1 LNPYGLKGVLFPFTL
16 MTRFQKGNP
25 FAESIG
31 EFVSPFVL
39 RLSDAYPFYPH
50 WPVWT
55 FRILA
60 LLALLALIPLLK
72 QRKYWAVLLCLAFF
86 PLAGKMIRNIPL
98 LVIVALPAIAWA
110 MPVSGLWRFGGL
122 RHASARHA
130 RLAVLGIAGAL
141 TVVLGLRVVTNAYY
155 ISTRRADRFGL
166 GWNRLA
172 VPVDAASY
180 INRVG
185 LRGPML
191 NHLNLGGYLMWAQ
204 SARVFIDGRLE
215 VVGEELYERYR
226 EVTSSAEDLKRA
238 TDHYGFQFAVFPYAV
253 SPRFLGQL
261 SLDPSWRLAY
271 VDALVTVFVR
281 NDGEG
286 ERKVDRVSV
295 ERRPPA
301 AVGTRALPGLGG
313 PPRRSAILRW
323 LSGVF
328 VRQRF
333 PAEEY
338 NLGLFHYF
346 RKDFSQA
353 EAWFRAALADGGE
366 AYYEVYLNLGSAL
379 FQQKK
384 YDEAGACYEVVLQ
397 EEPRNKVARE
407 RLSALD
413 RLRMQK

>member
-271 VDALVTVFVR
+271 VDALVTVFV
-281 NDGEG
+281 E
-286 ERKVDRVSV
+286 RVSA
-295 ERRPPA
+295 RWTGCRSRGGRPPRWVHVRCRVWEGRLA
-301 AVGTRALPGLGG
+301 APRSSVGCRAFSCGKGSLQRNTTWGCSTIFGRIFHR
-313 PPRRSAILRW
+313 PRRGFGQRW
-323 LSGVF
+323 
-328 VRQRF
+328 QT
-333 PAEEY
+333 AE
-338 NLGLFHYF
+338 
-346 RKDFSQA
+346 RPTTRST
-353 EAWFRAALADGGE
+353 
-366 AYYEVYLNLGSAL
+366 
-379 FQQKK
+379 
-384 YDEAGACYEVVLQ
+384 
-397 EEPRNKVARE
+397 
-407 RLSALD
+407 
-413 RLRMQK
+413 